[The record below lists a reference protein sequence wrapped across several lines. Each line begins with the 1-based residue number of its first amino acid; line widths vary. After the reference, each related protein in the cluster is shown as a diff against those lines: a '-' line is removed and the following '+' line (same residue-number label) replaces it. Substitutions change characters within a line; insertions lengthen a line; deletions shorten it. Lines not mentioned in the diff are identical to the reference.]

1 MLYIQVCILACAF
14 DVPSLFGFVT
24 GQCHQLLSIYYSH
37 LVGLI
42 NNSNVRHKLIPS
54 CTFSLLNMLNFCTTS
69 FHQRYGFCAGLPPS
83 PPSAPESV
91 GDGAFGNNRNARAMK
106 PLGVDVGRPK
116 KRVNGSLIAIAV
128 LSTVIALIICTLAA
142 WLLIIRFRGSD
153 GLAQRFPHSALPKFS
168 RSSGMCTHPAYFLIQ
183 QNSINVL
190 FQSSLGPHNLCFFF
204 LSFL

>member
-1 MLYIQVCILACAF
+1 
-14 DVPSLFGFVT
+14 
-24 GQCHQLLSIYYSH
+24 
-37 LVGLI
+37 
-42 NNSNVRHKLIPS
+42 
-54 CTFSLLNMLNFCTTS
+54 
-69 FHQRYGFCAGLPPS
+69 
-83 PPSAPESV
+83 
-91 GDGAFGNNRNARAMK
+91 
-106 PLGVDVGRPK
+106 
-116 KRVNGSLIAIAV
+116 

-153 GLAQRFPHSALPKFS
+153 GLAQRFPHSALPKFA